1 VMVWVHG
8 GGLFCGRGDDYWPR
22 ELATEGD
29 LIFVS
34 LN

>member
-1 VMVWVHG
+1 MVWVHG